1 MAVTLTEA
9 FRLCNVGRE
18 IVYLRHAKES
28 SRNDGHRLRASKIRE
43 KFDMQKIRVMKIE
56 LEFEHFGSDVLGW
69 RFVVTGISP
78 EELCKAE
85 C

>member
-9 FRLCNVGRE
+9 FRLCNVGRG
-18 IVYLRHAKES
+18 IVYLRHVKES

-43 KFDMQKIRVMKIE
+43 KFDMRKIRVLKIE
-56 LEFEHFGSDVLGW
+56 LEFEHFDSILGW